1 MPHATTTLAFL
12 DGTLGEF
19 GADLLL
25 LLLIAVNVYLGW
37 KVGFLRRVVAFA
49 GLYVGLLAATNI
61 GNGLASTF
69 APHSLY
75 ANAWMFVGVVAFVE
89 LIFEGL
95 GWAFDEKI
103 QKFVYFAF
111 DRLTG
116 SVAGA
121 IVGISQALVLFL
133 VALAV
138 AAVPSSAGNNLPPGR
153 GATAADINAAVLSGQ
168 VVRAAPTARTVFG
181 PVLPTD
187 LSSHLV
193 EGTQLEAIPGL

>member
-1 MPHATTTLAFL
+1 MPNVTPAVAFL
-12 DGTLGEF
+12 DGTIGEF

-25 LLLIAVNVYLGW
+25 VLLIGVNVYLGW
-37 KVGFLRRVVAFA
+37 KLGFLRRVVAFA
-49 GLYVGLLAATNI
+49 GLYVGVLAATNI

-69 APHSLY
+69 AAHSLY

-116 SVAGA
+116 TIAGV
-121 IVGISQALVLFL
+121 IVGLSQALVLFII
-133 VALAV
+133 AMAV
-138 AAVPSSAGNNLPPGR
+138 AHVPTSAGANLPQNR
-153 GATAADINAAVLSGQ
+153 GATAADINGAVLSGQ
-168 VVRAAPTARTVFG
+168 VVRAAPTALTVFG
-181 PVLPTD
+181 PVLPNN
-187 LSSHLV
+187 LSDHLV
-193 EGTQLEAIPGL
+193 EGTQLEPIPGL

>member
-1 MPHATTTLAFL
+1 MTGVTTTLAFL

-19 GADLLL
+19 SADLVL
-25 LLLIAVNVYLGW
+25 LLLIGLNVYLGW
-37 KVGFLRRVVAFA
+37 KLGFLRRVVAFA
-49 GLYVGLLAATNI
+49 GLYVGVLAATNI

-69 APHSLY
+69 SAHSLY
-75 ANAWMFVGVVAFVE
+75 ANAWMFVGVVAFVQ

-103 QKFVYFAF
+103 QKIVYFAF
-111 DRLTG
+111 DRVTG

-138 AAVPSSAGNNLPPGR
+138 AAVPSSAGNNLPSGR
-153 GATAADINAAVLSGQ
+153 GATAADINAAALSGQ

-181 PVLPTD
+181 PVLPD
-187 LSSHLV
+187 NLSSHLV
-193 EGTQLEAIPGL
+193 EGTQLEAIPGF